1 MRANLPTRTKTSQSD
16 LYSLIAEKSGQAEA
30 VVARVMGAFQDSV
43 LDQALEGNDVAL
55 GIGTFKRADKGA
67 RNGTNPSNGQ
77 RIRIAP
83 SNGVRF
89 QVGAKFKKH
98 LN

>member
-1 MRANLPTRTKTSQSD
+1 
-16 LYSLIAEKSGQAEA
+16 
-30 VVARVMGAFQDSV
+30 MGPFQDSV
-43 LDQALEGNDVAL
+43 LDQALEGKDVAL
-55 GIGTFKRADKGA
+55 AIGTFKRADKGA
-67 RNGTNPSNGQ
+67 RDGTIPSNGQ

-89 QVGAKFKKH
+89 QVGAKFKKR

>member
-1 MRANLPTRTKTSQSD
+1 MPAKQPTGSKVSQSD
-16 LYSLIAEKSGQAEA
+16 LYSLIAKTSGQPDA
-30 VVARVMGAFQDSV
+30 VVSKVMGAFQASV
-43 LDQALEGNDVAL
+43 LDQTFEGNDVAL
-55 GIGTFKRADKGA
+55 GIGTFKRADKSA
-67 RNGTNPSNGQ
+67 RDGTNPSNGQ
-77 RIRIAP
+77 KIRIAP

>member
-1 MRANLPTRTKTSQSD
+1 MPAKMPTGSKISQSD
-16 LYSLIAEKSGQAEA
+16 LYSLIAEKSGQAGS
-30 VVARVMGAFQDSV
+30 VVAIVMGAFQDSV
-43 LDQALEGNDVAL
+43 LDQTFEGYDVAL

-83 SNGVRF
+83 SYGARF
-89 QVGAKFKKH
+89 KIGAKFKKH